1 MASLRDIKRRIQSVK
16 NTRQITKAMKM
27 VSGAKLKRATDRAV
41 AARPYQESLS
51 RVLGRVAAAAARASL
66 QRGGG
71 ELIEV
76 AMAEVAA
83 AYAAIPAPATDATPK
98 RPVITGVAPE
108 LGAATTTSSAP

>member
-51 RVLGRVAAAAARASL
+51 RVLGRVAMLSAVEAGLDLTEYTLAEIKRAVVGYGRAV
-66 QRGGG
+66 QRQH
-71 ELIEV
+71 L
-76 AMAEVAA
+76 
-83 AYAAIPAPATDATPK
+83 PP
-98 RPVITGVAPE
+98 
-108 LGAATTTSSAP
+108 LGAPHREGA